1 MKIGIQAVGP
11 RRLLCGRTDSAMGD
25 WCARIL
31 VGAGEKGGG
40 GRAKCDGLGWDGGG
54 ERWGFWCQDVWEML
68 GSGILRDFGGGGV
81 EGKM

>member
-1 MKIGIQAVGP
+1 MREDGFRDG
-11 RRLLCGRTDSAMGD
+11 RLVCKDLGWCGG
-25 WCARIL
+25 
-31 VGAGEKGGG
+31 KGGR

-68 GSGILRDFGGGGV
+68 GSGILRYFGGGGV